1 MNRLYPLFLNLEGK
15 RCLVVGGGGVAERK
29 VKSLL
34 NCGADVTVIAPVV
47 TEYIERAANEG
58 GINLERRSYED
69 GDVEGYFLIIGATDM
84 LDVNES
90 IAREAEEAGLLYN
103 IVDLPELCN
112 FFVPSVVSSGD
123 LKIAISTNGRSP
135 ALAKKIRQE
144 LERQYGEEY
153 AYFLEYLGGLREKLL
168 RDKTIDEK
176 RRKQIFEDIVNSDA
190 LEYLRKGDKEKFQEE
205 AGKWI

>member
-34 NCGADVTVIAPVV
+34 ECGADVTVIAPAV
-47 TEYIERAANEG
+47 TEYIERAAKEG
-58 GINLERRSYED
+58 SINLEMRSYRS
-69 GDVEGYFLIIGATDM
+69 GDVEGYFLVIGATD
-84 LDVNES
+84 LLEINES
-90 IAREAEEAGLLYN
+90 AAREAAESGLLYN
-103 IVDLPELCN
+103 IVDIPELCN

-123 LKIAISTNGRSP
+123 LKIAVSTNGRSP

-144 LERQYGEEY
+144 LEKQYGEEY
-153 AYFLEYLGGLREKLL
+153 AFFLEYLGKIREKLL

-176 RRKQIFEDIVNSDA
+176 RRKQIFEDIVNSDV